1 MFKTSIITA
10 AALAVLAFGAASAF
24 AQDQQGGGQ
33 GGGQGGSMGGGRGGG
48 MMGRY
53 DTDHDGKVSLAE
65 YEAGRANGFKRMDA
79 DGNGSVSF
87 AEIDAAS
94 AQAAQRGGQMADMMK
109 ARNDALKAAD
119 GNGDQSISADE
130 FKAYVD
136 AEFKKLDTDNDGFLS
151 ADEMQAGMGGMGR
164 RQ

>member
-1 MFKTSIITA
+1 MFKTSFITV
-10 AALAVLAFGAASAF
+10 AALAVLTVSVSSAF

-33 GGGQGGSMGGGRGGG
+33 GGGGQGGRGGG
-48 MMGRY
+48 MLGRY
-53 DTDHDGKVSLAE
+53 DTDHDGKISLAE
-65 YEAGRANGFKRMDA
+65 YEAGRAMQFKRMDA

-94 AQAAQRGGQMADMMK
+94 AQAAQRGGAMADMMK

-119 GNGDQSISADE
+119 ANGDQAISADE
-130 FKAYVD
+130 FKAYSD
-136 AEFKKLDTDNDGFLS
+136 AEFKKLDTNNDGFLS
-151 ADEMQAGMGGMGR
+151 ADELQAGMGGMGGGR